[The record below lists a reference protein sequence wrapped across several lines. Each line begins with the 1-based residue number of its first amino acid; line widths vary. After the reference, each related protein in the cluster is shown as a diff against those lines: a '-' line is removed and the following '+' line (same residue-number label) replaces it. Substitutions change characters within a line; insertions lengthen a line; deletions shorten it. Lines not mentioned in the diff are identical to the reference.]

1 MQFPLLLPSEIEAK
15 SLIPAVRAILAR
27 KLIKEYSLKEED
39 VAKVLGITQAAVSN
53 YVRGTRGDVE
63 LISKLE
69 SVREVMRIIDDIA
82 EDLSTNKAYTPSTL
96 AKFVGLCN
104 YMRYTLIICDVH
116 HSIESNIDE
125 QICEQCRGT
134 LVREH

>member
-1 MQFPLLLPSEIEAK
+1 MLLPSEIEAK
-15 SLIPAVRAILAR
+15 SLIPAVRAILAK

-39 VAKVLGITQAAVSN
+39 VARVLGITQAAVSN

-69 SVREVMRIIDDIA
+69 SVREVMRMIDDIA
-82 EDLSTNKAYTPSTL
+82 KDLSTNKAYTPSTL
-96 AKFVGLCN
+96 AKFIGLCN

-125 QICEQCRGT
+125 QVCEQCRGT

>member
-1 MQFPLLLPSEIEAK
+1 MLLPSEIEAK
-15 SLIPAVRAILAR
+15 SLIPAVRAILAK
-27 KLIKEYSLKEED
+27 KLIREYSLKEED

-63 LISKLE
+63 LITKLE
-69 SVREVMRIIDDIA
+69 SVREVMRMIDDIA
-82 EDLSTNKAYTPSTL
+82 KDLSTNKAYTPSTL

-116 HSIESNIDE
+116 HSMESNIDE

-134 LVREH
+134 LVREQ

>member
-1 MQFPLLLPSEIEAK
+1 MLLPSEIEAK
-15 SLIPAVRAILAR
+15 SLIPAVRAILAK
-27 KLIKEYSLKEED
+27 KLIKEYTLKEED

-53 YVRGTRGDVE
+53 YVRGTRGDIE

-69 SVREVMRIIDDIA
+69 SVREVMRMIDDIA
-82 EDLSTNKAYTPSTL
+82 RDLSTNKAYSPSTL
-96 AKFVGLCN
+96 AKFIGLCN

-125 QICEQCRGT
+125 QVCEQCRGT